1 MNKPL
6 LLVALCALN
15 FLCTSS
21 QAQWSYVSGTSG
33 PIYYTGGN
41 VGIGI
46 NDPVWPLDVASG
58 SIMARKG
65 IYALTDSGGSITTYF
80 KGPTSGTQSCN
91 MVLQADNGGG
101 NAFWITGA
109 TDYLKIG
116 GAGGHEDSAAGPINV
131 DYLGNVGINTLN
143 TTGYKFNCAGS
154 AVFDQV
160 TVANFSGNN
169 PKATPWADFVFDNAY
184 RLTSLDSLSAF
195 IKANKH
201 LPGIPTAAEV
211 KKNGIDLAATD
222 AQLLEKIEQLTLYTI
237 DQNKEIDQ
245 LHSANEKLQQQA
257 DDARTANEKLLQLV
271 QAQGAHLASLQQQ
284 VDDLKKA
291 NRK

>member
-1 MNKPL
+1 MNRPFL
-6 LLVALCALN
+6 LAAFCALN
-15 FLCTSS
+15 LLCISS

-33 PIYYTGGN
+33 PIYYNGGN
-41 VGIGI
+41 VGIGT
-46 NDPVWPLDVASG
+46 NAPAYSLDVTSG
-58 SIMARKG
+58 PIMGRKG
-65 IYALTDSGGSITTYF
+65 VYALTDSGGSITTYF

-91 MVLQADNGGG
+91 MVLQANNGGG

-109 TDYLKIG
+109 VDYLKIG

-143 TTGYKFNCAGS
+143 TTGYKFNCAGT

-184 RLTSLDSLSAF
+184 QLTSLDSLSAF

-237 DQNKEIDQ
+237 DANKEIDQ
-245 LHSANEKLQQQA
+245 LRSTNDKLQQQT
-257 DDARTANEKLLQLV
+257 DATRTTNEKLLQLV
-271 QAQGAHLASLQQQ
+271 QAQGAQLTSLQQQ
-284 VDDLKKA
+284 IDDLKKA
-291 NRK
+291 DRK